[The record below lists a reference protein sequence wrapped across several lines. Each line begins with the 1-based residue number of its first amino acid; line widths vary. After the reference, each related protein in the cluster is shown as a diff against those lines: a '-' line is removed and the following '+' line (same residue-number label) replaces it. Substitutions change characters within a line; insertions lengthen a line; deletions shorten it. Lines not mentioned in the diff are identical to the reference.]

1 MIFLTS
7 ANPSPFTPG
16 PSPQIEEH
24 VLESRFHCMLADG
37 WQPVPLLGSSSQ
49 TRSLYLCTSLS
60 RRRVFA
66 LPQLPHPADVFAMP
80 SDVSSRH
87 RGGQMDCF
95 PPPTTL
101 SWSVWEVQ
109 QCWEIAMSQR
119 LHMLSHCR
127 EVPERRRGIT
137 SLIGGC
143 KCPRKKICLRNIP
156 VNETR

>member
-1 MIFLTS
+1 MVGNLFPCWAAAPRPGHFISVHPCPEEESLRC
-7 ANPSPFTPG
+7 PS
-16 PSPQIEEH
+16 
-24 VLESRFHCMLADG
+24 
-37 WQPVPLLGSSSQ
+37 LL
-49 TRSLYLCTSLS
+49 
-60 RRRVFA
+60 
-66 LPQLPHPADVFAMP
+66 QLPHPADVFAMP

-101 SWSVWEVQ
+101 FWIVWEVQ

-119 LHMLSHCR
+119 SHMLSHCR